1 MPLSTSNR
9 ARWFST
15 CTSCTPASASSPA
28 GWRTVLTSID
38 VRVTWRRSARLP
50 VSTADDAH
58 AESSTVRG
66 LLELPGLIQRWR
78 DR

>member
-1 MPLSTSNR
+1 MPQSTSNR

-38 VRVTWRRSARLP
+38 VRVTVAQVGEAAGL
-50 VSTADDAH
+50 D
-58 AESSTVRG
+58 RG
-66 LLELPGLIQRWR
+66 
-78 DR
+78 